1 MLIKL
6 TEFDGDPIIINST
19 EILFVRPSNNV
30 EGANTIV
37 RTKIPPNDDF
47 DTIFYVKETIDEILN
62 KIASNPLF

>member
-19 EILFVRPSNNV
+19 EILFVRRSDTV
-30 EGANTIV
+30 DGANTIV

-47 DTIFYVKETIDEILN
+47 DTVFHVKETIDEILN
-62 KIASNPLF
+62 KTASNPLF